1 MVFMIMVLFVS
12 LVCGVFCHR
21 IARSRGANA
30 VFWAVMGV
38 SFGPFAIPFVYIS
51 RPLADRRKKRDVH
64 LQS

>member
-1 MVFMIMVLFVS
+1 MVFMIVVLAVS

-21 IARSRGANA
+21 IARRREANA

-38 SFGPFAIPFVYIS
+38 SFGPFAIPFVYLS
-51 RPLADRRKKRDVH
+51 RSVTDRRKKRDVH